1 MAEIEKLGRWMNQIE
16 LDRSKLLDIY
26 SYNYLLFQGLE
37 DMGGQD
43 RTPDGI
49 SSHIQSLTRAIGM
62 TTKELLISTDGLVTE
77 LMTEMSAM
85 RDAKAKADRMT
96 GMGCQDIIAKLERT
110 SKAIYDHAVNQTM
123 TGEVAKA

>member
-1 MAEIEKLGRWMNQIE
+1 MVEYEKLGKWMDRIE
-16 LDRSKLLDIY
+16 LDRSKLLDIH

-49 SSHIQSLTRAIGM
+49 SSHIQSLTRAIEM

-77 LMTEMSAM
+77 LMEEMSAM

-96 GMGCQDIIAKLERT
+96 GLNCQDIIAKLDKT
-110 SKAIYDHAVNQTM
+110 AKAIYD
-123 TGEVAKA
+123 KAMAGPRHD